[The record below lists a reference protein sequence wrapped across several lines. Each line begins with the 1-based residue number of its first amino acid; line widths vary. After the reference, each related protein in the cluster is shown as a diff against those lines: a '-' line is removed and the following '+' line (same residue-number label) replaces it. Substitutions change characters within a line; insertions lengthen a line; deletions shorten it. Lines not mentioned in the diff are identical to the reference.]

1 MSRGRKVP
9 DFNDE
14 DFPTEDPVAYVR
26 AIRQRSLEHLIAM
39 EELKELQQQL
49 SECYYREGVNY
60 LTKCRPLVEVPQ
72 RDHSLSGAFEETDP
86 FGASL
91 FKECS
96 KRLNQWRAFV
106 PPKVCPSPQPPRSY
120 GADFRFPKD
129 EETDSVI
136 RMRH

>member
-1 MSRGRKVP
+1 VP

-60 LTKCRPLVEVPQ
+60 LTKCRPLVE
-72 RDHSLSGAFEETDP
+72 
-86 FGASL
+86 
-91 FKECS
+91 ECS

-106 PPKVCPSPQPPRSY
+106 PPK
-120 GADFRFPKD
+120 D